1 MNPEITTGVEME
13 VWVVD
18 EEGRLDDGDHLA
30 DAHERIKP
38 EFIGP
43 LLEVQT
49 EPRDSMAGLE
59 RDLQEVLSTAI
70 QAAEADGKRLVPL
83 GTPLT
88 AADASAN
95 CERGR
100 LFEDVFGEG
109 VVSAK
114 NCAGTH
120 MHFEKTDVLRQLNLL
135 TALDPAVALVSS
147 SPYYLGERENAS
159 SRAKAYRTECGPAFR
174 KYCDLWNYVGG
185 VDEWAARVDRQYE
198 EFVRLASER
207 GGVAPEAIE
216 EHFDPEDTML
226 NPVRL
231 RRCQPTVEWRAP
243 DSALPSQLL
252 GLASDARA
260 LVDRVETTPLEFGE
274 PGVGE
279 RRIGLPEFPELWEL
293 SQRAIDG
300 GLDSRRVRAYLEAM
314 GFDPD
319 AYSPIA
325 GRLYGPPTLSEPT
338 AREIRLEYARRLRE
352 DVESL
357 TADPP
362 AAISRRRPQSI

>member
-13 VWVVD
+13 VWVID
-18 EEGRLDDGDHLA
+18 ERGRISDGEHLA

-49 EPRDSMAGLE
+49 EPHDEVVDLK

-70 QAAEADGKRLVPL
+70 EAAEADGKRLVPL

-88 AADASAN
+88 AVDAPAN

-100 LFEDVFGEG
+100 LFEDVFGDG

-120 MHFEKTDVLRQLNLL
+120 VHFEQTDVVRQLNLL

-147 SPYYLGERENAS
+147 SPYYLGERAVAC
-159 SRAKAYRTECGPAFR
+159 SRPRAYRTECGPAFR
-174 KYCDLWNYVGG
+174 KYCDLWNYVDDLG
-185 VDEWAARVDRQYE
+185 EWTARVDRQYE
-198 EFVRLASER
+198 EFVRIASER
-207 GGVAPEAIE
+207 GVAPETVE
-216 EHFDPEDTML
+216 EYFDPEDTVL

-243 DSALPSQLL
+243 DSALPSQIVR
-252 GLASDARA
+252 LASDVRE
-260 LVDRVETTPLEFGE
+260 LVDRVESTPLEFGD
-274 PGVGE
+274 PGVE
-279 RRIGLPEFPELWEL
+279 DHRIGIPEFPELWEL
-293 SQRAIDG
+293 SQDSIER
-300 GLDSRRVRAYLEAM
+300 GLDSGRVRAYLDSMDLQA
-314 GFDPD
+314 G
-319 AYSPIA
+319 AYSPIS
-325 GRLYGPPTLSEPT
+325 RQLYGPSTLSKGT

-352 DVESL
+352 DVATL
-357 TADPP
+357 TTDPP
-362 AAISRRRPQSI
+362 GAISRRRAQSI